1 MVKLMYDAT
10 TLSAVN
16 VCADSAKVNAPFW
29 LALLSAEANMLNA
42 TTGLDMS
49 GAPSVA
55 SSSALGGGPVVG
67 GLVSFLTTFR
77 DAMGVVVFFC

>member
-10 TLSAVN
+10 MLSAVN

-29 LALLSAEANMLNA
+29 LALLSAEASMLNA

-55 SSSALGGGPVVG
+55 SSSALGGPVVG
-67 GLVSFLTTFR
+67 GLVSFLITFR